1 MYKLQVAQISFWNLV
16 HDAVLTYR
24 VYDAMIVPTKA
35 REPRQNSRAEREN
48 KMKRFIKE
56 FANYQIKGYTENEL
70 MRNDV
75 REAEIAKIRQAVRLE
90 EKGLITVSEAMW
102 IISGIM
108 TA

>member
-1 MYKLQVAQISFWNLV
+1 
-16 HDAVLTYR
+16 
-24 VYDAMIVPTKA
+24 
-35 REPRQNSRAEREN
+35 
-48 KMKRFIKE
+48 MKRFIKE

-75 REAEIAKIRQAVRLE
+75 RDAEIAKIRQAVRLE

>member
-1 MYKLQVAQISFWNLV
+1 
-16 HDAVLTYR
+16 
-24 VYDAMIVPTKA
+24 
-35 REPRQNSRAEREN
+35 
-48 KMKRFIKE
+48 MKRFIKE
-56 FANYQIKGYTENEL
+56 FANYQIKGYAENEL

>member
-1 MYKLQVAQISFWNLV
+1 
-16 HDAVLTYR
+16 
-24 VYDAMIVPTKA
+24 
-35 REPRQNSRAEREN
+35 
-48 KMKRFIKE
+48 MKRFIKE
-56 FANYQIKGYTENEL
+56 FANYQIKGYTENKL

-102 IISGIM
+102 IISGIV